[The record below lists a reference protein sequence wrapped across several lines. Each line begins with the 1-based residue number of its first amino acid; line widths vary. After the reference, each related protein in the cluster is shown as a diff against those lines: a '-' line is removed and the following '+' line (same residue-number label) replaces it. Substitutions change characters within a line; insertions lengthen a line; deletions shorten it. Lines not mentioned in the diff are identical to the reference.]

1 MAHMKFQEYL
11 DRNNKLKTSGTVK
24 QIADFEGSVD
34 TKPAKEKKHKDAGGK
49 GQDGEV
55 KPYKGGTDA
64 KDPNKGKLGDG
75 FAQKGDA
82 KLKYEP
88 GDGWYGGKNGVS
100 KSEEGVP
107 GGKKQATWPK
117 TKTQEWVDRTKDMS
131 LAEFTK
137 TVRAEAMKGLDEC
150 ACQESPHNSIKE
162 TIAVCKCNPKYV
174 SALVR
179 EMKRNGLFG
188 KLVKEMVDHPETF
201 KALAILMERDE
212 MYARKLAKAM
222 NEMVA
227 PPMGDEAGGG
237 DIGGPP
243 MHKMKKKKGLPHP
256 DDMMGMGDDDMGEEM
271 PHPDDMHDDNM
282 GDEDM
287 GDEDMGDEDDLGDD
301 DLGLGDDDMGDE
313 DMGDEM
319 GGDDDDMGMGGPPAP
334 PHDKIGKIAP
344 PKKKSAHHNLMAA
357 MKDHPALMGG
367 GM

>member
-24 QIADFEGSVD
+24 QIADFEGSID

-75 FAQKGDA
+75 FAHKGDS

-88 GDGWYGGKNGVS
+88 DVT
-100 KSEEGVP
+100 VP
-107 GGKKQATWPK
+107 AKVGEGGKKQATWPK
-117 TKTQEWVDRTKDMS
+117 TKTQEWVDKTKGMS

-137 TVRAEAMKGLDEC
+137 TVREDALKGLDEC
-150 ACQESPHNSIKE
+150 SCQESPHNSIKE
-162 TIAVCKCNPKYV
+162 TVAVCKCNQRNV

-227 PPMGDEAGGG
+227 PPMGDDAGGG

-243 MHKMKKKKGLPHP
+243 MHKMKKKKLPP
-256 DDMMGMGDDDMGEEM
+256 DMMGMDDDDMGEDM
-271 PHPDDMHDDNM
+271 PHPDDMHDD
-282 GDEDM
+282 DM
-287 GDEDMGDEDDLGDD
+287 DDM
-301 DLGLGDDDMGDE
+301 DDMGDE
-313 DMGDEM
+313 DM
-319 GGDDDDMGMGGPPAP
+319 DDMDDMGDEDMDDMDDMGDEDMPAP
-334 PHDKIGKIAP
+334 PHDKIGKIGP
-344 PKKKSAHHNLMAA
+344 PKKSAHQNLMAA
-357 MKDHPALMGG
+357 MKDHPALMGR
-367 GM
+367 M